1 MDTEKVDPVGPVAA
15 EATPVPS
22 QEDLLRQKDL
32 EIAELQ
38 EQLKRVAAETENFRR
53 RLEADRERRLDMAR
67 DDLLRSVLPVVDH
80 LDRALA
86 AVREGGSLPALV
98 QGVELVQ
105 RDALKIL
112 EGHGVQPIEALGS
125 PFDPGRHEAVLVE
138 QRADVPDETVV
149 EELQR
154 GYLVGERLLRPSW
167 VKVARHPEEA

>member
-1 MDTEKVDPVGPVAA
+1 MDTEKVDALGEGAA
-15 EATPVPS
+15 EATSEPS
-22 QEDLLRQKDL
+22 LEDLLRQKDL

-112 EGHGVQPIEALGS
+112 EGHGVQSIEALGS
-125 PFDPGRHEAVLVE
+125 PFDPSLHEAVLVE
-138 QRADVPDETVV
+138 QRGDVPDETVV
-149 EELQR
+149 EEMQR
-154 GYLVGERLLRPSW
+154 GYLVGQRLLRPSW